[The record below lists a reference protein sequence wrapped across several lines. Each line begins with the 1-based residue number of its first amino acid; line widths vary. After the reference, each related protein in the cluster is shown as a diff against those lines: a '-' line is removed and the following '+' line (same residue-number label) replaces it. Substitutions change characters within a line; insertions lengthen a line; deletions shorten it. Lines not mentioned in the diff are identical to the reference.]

1 MENDKYRNSG
11 ILKIAIEIILIFA
24 GVCATIFC
32 FAQYTEVFKSL
43 LPNHTMQLV
52 KSTNDNST
60 EIYNALTLEV
70 NAINNILTWGSFIVA
85 ALTIAAAF
93 FGILGVGAF
102 RKETRNNT
110 ESSKKEIENIKIRL
124 TKAFNDFAIDQNTR
138 LDNHNN
144 TIESFIDEINTR
156 FNNFEDDTNARLQ
169 VFTGIIDNY
178 TNRVDQFTTQID
190 NLRVYLSQQVIYF
203 DQIINYLY
211 QVTYLN
217 IEHMEDQTHAQQL
230 LENLFHELQ
239 IAKLYRTII
248 ADDEVHD
255 NNIYRIAALEYL
267 ENNGRMEDIP
277 HLEYIAKNDP
287 NEIIRDRAIKTI
299 GRIEERNQKKDKEDT
314 NQDGTQEKVSDANDI
329 TNKYKARARVR
340 LRKKR

>member
-1 MENDKYRNSG
+1 MDNNRNKER
-11 ILKIAIEIILIFA
+11 IERAFEIILIII
-24 GVCATIFC
+24 GVCAVIFC
-32 FAQYTEVFKSL
+32 FAYFTDTFKSF
-43 LPNHTMQLV
+43 LPDKTLKLTN
-52 KSTNDNST
+52 STKDNT
-60 EIYNALTLEV
+60 EIYNALAVEV

-93 FGILGVGAF
+93 FGVLGVSAF
-102 RKETRNNT
+102 REETRNNT
-110 ESSKKEIENIKIRL
+110 KSSKKEIENIKIRL

-144 TIESFIDEINTR
+144 TIESFIDDINTR
-156 FNNFEDDTNARLQ
+156 FNDFEDDTNARLE

-248 ADDEVHD
+248 ADDEVHN
-255 NNIYRIAALEYL
+255 NNINRIAALEYL

-287 NEIIRDRAIKTI
+287 NEIIRDRAIKII
-299 GRIEERNQKKDKEDT
+299 GRIEERNQKKDKEDS
-314 NQDGTQEKVSDANDI
+314 QDDTQEKVSDAKDI
-329 TNKYKARARVR
+329 TSTR
-340 LRKKR
+340 LEQGLD